1 MSIPSLLAA
10 VSLVALL
17 PTGPSADASRSIP
30 GSPIAASVPTA
41 DRPAAPSTWEIDAT
55 HSELSFRV
63 RHLVSRVRGSFQVWK
78 GTIVADADNWAGGT
92 IDVTIDASSITTN
105 NERRDTH
112 LRSPDFFDVAAHP
125 TLRFVSTRI
134 ERSGETARIHGNLTM
149 RGVTKPV
156 VLEGEL
162 MGIAPAAGGKRRVG
176 FEASTTINRMDYGV
190 AWNRGAEG
198 GGVVLGDEVQ
208 VTMVI
213 AAVEK

>member
-1 MSIPSLLAA
+1 MPISSLLAA
-10 VSLVALL
+10 VLLFVAAPAGSVATPAAAGVAPAPDSVQVPRVAL
-17 PTGPSADASRSIP
+17 AE
-30 GSPIAASVPTA
+30 
-41 DRPAAPSTWEIDAT
+41 TWEIDAN

-63 RHLVSRVRGSFQVWK
+63 RHLVSRVRGSFKVWK
-78 GTIVADADNWAGGT
+78 GTIVTDAANWATGA

-105 NERRDTH
+105 NDRRDEH
-112 LRSPDFFDVAAHP
+112 LRSADFFDVATHP

-134 ERSGETARIHGNLTM
+134 ERTGDTAKIHGNLTI

-190 AWNRGAEG
+190 SWNRGAEG

-213 AAVEK
+213 AAIEK

>member
-17 PTGPSADASRSIP
+17 PTSPTADVTPSLP
-30 GSPIAASVPTA
+30 GSPIAVSMPAA

-55 HSELSFRV
+55 HSELTFRV
-63 RHLVSRVRGSFQVWK
+63 RHLVSRVRGSFRVWK
-78 GTIVADADNWAGGT
+78 GTIVADADNWATGT

-105 NERRDTH
+105 SERRDTH
-112 LRSPDFFDVAAHP
+112 LRSPDFFDVAAYP

-134 ERSGETARIHGNLTM
+134 ERSGETARIHGNLTI